1 MLCKNCGAE
10 NIEQAIFCN
19 KCGLLIDKSESGTQV
34 YDKRSF
40 VSVEQAKIKG
50 KLIAVLIS
58 LAVVILL
65 ILGGLLGYDYLYGEN
80 EYDVVAREYAVSV
93 VEGNFNKAYDYYLA
107 LDGKRLT
114 EDVWEGMLNT
124 YGKSKWE
131 LYDTVSE
138 QWGVTIED
146 IDDILRYT
154 RKSTK
159 EKLRKDYGDYE
170 ISAKVLDSQEKS
182 IDHLQKYVDELDTE
196 RLNIN
201 IDDYIDIDKIQE
213 VYDIK
218 IELNIEGTKDS
229 VTETKKVFVI
239 KYKEKY
245 SVFSLETPH
254 F

>member
-10 NIEQAIFCN
+10 NMEEAIFCN
-19 KCGLLIDKSESGTQV
+19 KCGLLMEKSTPGTRV

-50 KLIAVLIS
+50 KLIAVLVS

-65 ILGGLLGYDYLYGEN
+65 ISGGLLGYNYLYGEK

-93 VEGNFNKAYDYYLA
+93 VEGNFKKAYKYLA

-138 QWGVTIED
+138 QWGVSIED
-146 IDDILRYT
+146 IDDVLKYT
-154 RKSTK
+154 RKATT

-170 ISAKVLDSQEKS
+170 VSAKVVDSKEKS

-201 IDDYIDIDKIQE
+201 IDNYIDVDKIQE
-213 VYDIK
+213 IYDIE

-229 VTETKKVFVI
+229 AAEYKNVFVV
-239 KYKEKY
+239 KYKDKY
-245 SVFSLETPH
+245 SVFSLETPD